1 VPCRQ
6 VVQIQFGQQSQDMTF
21 SYVSEQGIVSNVYGH
36 NGSTYF
42 QDEKRHWEFFY
53 IDRMEVEWCPSNLV
67 GTFGSTTTNFSQ
79 QSLGPFLFSD
89 APDLYSQNGDSLDA
103 RLQRPTFKPYP
114 VLQRWKIVR
123 PLQALYGAG
132 ALSPGNTSM
141 TNPMYSQST
150 LFPLAAGSL
159 GLQIPGTGST

>member
-1 VPCRQ
+1 MPCRQ
-6 VVQIQFGQQSQDMTF
+6 VVTIAFGQQSQDMTF

-123 PLQALYGAG
+123 PL
-132 ALSPGNTSM
+132 
-141 TNPMYSQST
+141 
-150 LFPLAAGSL
+150 
-159 GLQIPGTGST
+159 